1 MDDKKT
7 VIAYKG
13 FDLNWQCRGY
23 QFEVG
28 KTYTHNGDVEVC
40 SSGFHACEC
49 PMDCFTYYDPTTSKY
64 AVVELSGLTDRHE
77 GDTKIVS
84 ASISVKAEI
93 NIAEIVRQSVAWIK
107 QLAASSD
114 PAKPASGN
122 YSNLA
127 ASGNYSNLAASGNYS
142 NLAASG
148 DSSNLAASGNY
159 SKLAASG
166 EKSLVMGAYL
176 SRAKVGK
183 DGAIALAWIDKDKR
197 PRISVAYEG
206 ENGIKADVLYS
217 LNDDGEFVVAA

>member
-127 ASGNYSNLAASGNYS
+127 ASG
-142 NLAASG
+142 